1 MTMQRRS
8 QAGAPLNHRYVQPTQ
23 SEVERNAF
31 HKWRCQATH
40 FQKCRSICG
49 VVTANIYMS
58 DVVPFVATYRIVQIP
73 CRSEE
78 HSSELQ
84 SLMRIS
90 YSVFFLNKH
99 QHII

>member
-1 MTMQRRS
+1 MRISDWSSDVCSSDLS

-73 CRSEE
+73 CGKERDLSDRKSTRLN
-78 HSSELQ
+78 SS
-84 SLMRIS
+84 
-90 YSVFFLNKH
+90 H
-99 QHII
+99 